1 MSTNTKERGRASV
14 IMMRGHGEQRLRQA
28 IMQGLVREDVADDIA
43 ELLQRI
49 EDARR
54 EHEVLSLCL

>member
-28 IMQGLVREDVADDIA
+28 MMQGLVREEISADV
-43 ELLQRI
+43 E
-49 EDARR
+49 
-54 EHEVLSLCL
+54 